1 MQTVVS
7 LSSITGSFLEQT
19 QAILPLAK
27 GSEIIDN
34 CISDGISAC
43 SNLVI
48 QKKIAAEPSVEIC
61 EEYTDP
67 VTKQNCRNDVYPKV
81 AIFKDD
87 ASVCN
92 QITEEYGQK
101 YCADT
106 YNSDKSV
113 KNRDISWCS
122 RLSSTERQ
130 NECKSIFSVKVAI
143 ATDDIKFCAKSQDE
157 TQASACSQSFLMK
170 KIEST
175 SLESCKKTYD
185 YTSFVSEKNVLDR
198 IYQNCLSRL
207 AGEILMSIRSDPN
220 LLISK

>member
-1 MQTVVS
+1 MLS
-7 LSSITGSFLEQT
+7 LAPGN
-19 QAILPLAK
+19 
-27 GSEIIDN
+27 EIVDN
-34 CISDGISAC
+34 CIADSISAC
-43 SNLVI
+43 SNLAI
-48 QKKIAAEPSVEIC
+48 QKKINTKPSLDAC
-61 EEYTDP
+61 EAYANPTE
-67 VTKQNCRNDVYPKV
+67 KQNCKNELYPKI
-81 AIFKDD
+81 AIYHGDIT
-87 ASVCN
+87 VCN
-92 QITEEYGQK
+92 QVDDEYLQK
-101 YCADT
+101 YCSDT
-106 YNSDKSV
+106 YNIDKAV
-113 KNRDISWCS
+113 RDKDITWCS

-130 NECKSIFSVKVAI
+130 NECKGTFYVKI
-143 ATDDIKFCAKSQDE
+143 AMASDDIKFCAKSQDE